1 MNYCPKCNKYV
12 EDDTLRFCEDCGT
25 PFIRLKTGKAEI
37 DKANNQIVARTV
49 EEIQENDTSVNGA
62 LQQMETLESNPQ
74 LEAKQQVMEKESP
87 AVNQNGTDINIEPP
101 SLPKDNNLHGKETV
115 VLNSEHISENKKFGM
130 GVIAGLVAALV
141 MGGAFFFIT
150 NNGKREVT
158 DNTTTRQEEVM
169 HQKKSLIRQ

>member
-87 AVNQNGTDINIEPP
+87 AVNQM
-101 SLPKDNNLHGKETV
+101 
-115 VLNSEHISENKKFGM
+115 VLI
-130 GVIAGLVAALV
+130 
-141 MGGAFFFIT
+141 
-150 NNGKREVT
+150 
-158 DNTTTRQEEVM
+158 
-169 HQKKSLIRQ
+169 LI